1 MNSFVLRVWL
11 PDRPGAL
18 GQVAGRIGAV
28 GGDVVGIDI
37 LERGGGS
44 AIDELTITL
53 PDFGLVDLLISEV
66 RQVDG
71 VAVEDI
77 RPVSP
82 DRPLG
87 GLAALQVAASIV
99 AAEAEDRE
107 WVAVRE
113 VRALLDADWA
123 CVVSIPGGVQRA
135 VAGEVGEAAD
145 GEWLAAFL
153 GGREHLGSGHHH
165 TTGDL
170 ASVRLSRSGAALAV
184 GRADRVF
191 HERERAEVE
200 ALGRILDALG

>member
-1 MNSFVLRVWL
+1 MNNFVLRVWL

-44 AIDELTITL
+44 AIDELTISL

-66 RQVDG
+66 RQVEG

-87 GLAALQVAASIV
+87 GLAALQVAAAVV
-99 AAEAEDRE
+99 AAGAGERDL
-107 WVAVRE
+107 VAVRE

-123 CVVSIPGGVQRA
+123 CIVTIPGGEQRA
-135 VAGEVGEAAD
+135 LAGEIGEAAD

-153 GGREHLGSGHHH
+153 GGREHLGNGHHH

-170 ASVRLSRSGAALAV
+170 ASVRLPLSGAALAV
-184 GRADRVF
+184 GRSDRVF
-191 HERERAEVE
+191 HERERAEVD
-200 ALGRILDALG
+200 ALGRILDALA

>member
-18 GQVAGRIGAV
+18 GQVAGRIGAI

-37 LERGGGS
+37 LERGGGN

-66 RQVDG
+66 RQVEG

-87 GLAALQVAASIV
+87 GLAALQVAASV
-99 AAEAEDRE
+99 VTAAADERAH
-107 WVAVRE
+107 VAVRE
-113 VRALLDADWA
+113 LRALLDAEWA
-123 CVVSIPGGVQRA
+123 CIIGVPGGEHVA
-135 VAGEVGEAAD
+135 VAGDIGSVVD

-153 GGREHLGSGHHH
+153 GGREHLGPGHHH

-170 ASVRLSRSGAALAV
+170 ASVRLPQWSAALAV

-191 HERERAEVE
+191 HERERAEVD
-200 ALGRILDALG
+200 ALGRILDALH

>member
-87 GLAALQVAASIV
+87 GMAALQVAASIV
-99 AAEAEDRE
+99 GAEVGMRFAT
-107 WVAVRE
+107 AVHE
-113 VRALLDADWA
+113 IRALLDADWA
-123 CVVSIPGGVQRA
+123 CIVSVPSGEHLA
-135 VAGEVGEAAD
+135 LAGELDDTVA

-153 GGREHLGSGHHH
+153 GGSEHLGQAAHH

-170 ASVRLSRSGAALAV
+170 ASVRLNRLGAALVV
-184 GRADRVF
+184 GRGDRVL
-191 HERERAEVE
+191 HERERSEVE
-200 ALGRILDALG
+200 LLGRILDSLA